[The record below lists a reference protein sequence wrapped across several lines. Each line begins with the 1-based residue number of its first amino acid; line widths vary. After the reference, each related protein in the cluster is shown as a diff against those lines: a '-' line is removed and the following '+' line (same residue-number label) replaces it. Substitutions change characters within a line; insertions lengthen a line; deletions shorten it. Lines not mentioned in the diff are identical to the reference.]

1 MMTDV
6 TVVSQLAAGAVWFAL
21 SCSPKSLALQRLSF
35 FSENGNGREKR
46 AGAVSVLANANAY
59 IKNGASLV
67 SAFEQQGG
75 QKFFTPAVTEERL
88 KRIFMLH
95 RRDESADDIERVAA
109 DTAVACRL
117 SETLGCQ
124 AVRCLETVAAE
135 HKRQRETSDLRS
147 QALSMPQAT
156 VRLLTILPFVI
167 IFFSIL
173 CGANPLSF
181 LFSSFAGFCCMFAAA
196 ILYAAGAVWVKA
208 LIDGFMKESQS
219 IDL

>member
-1 MMTDV
+1 M
-6 TVVSQLAAGAVWFAL
+6 
-21 SCSPKSLALQRLSF
+21 
-35 FSENGNGREKR
+35 
-46 AGAVSVLANANAY
+46 
-59 IKNGASLV
+59 
-67 SAFEQQGG
+67 
-75 QKFFTPAVTEERL
+75 
-88 KRIFMLH
+88 
-95 RRDESADDIERVAA
+95 
-109 DTAVACRL
+109 
-117 SETLGCQ
+117 
-124 AVRCLETVAAE
+124 RCLETVAAE